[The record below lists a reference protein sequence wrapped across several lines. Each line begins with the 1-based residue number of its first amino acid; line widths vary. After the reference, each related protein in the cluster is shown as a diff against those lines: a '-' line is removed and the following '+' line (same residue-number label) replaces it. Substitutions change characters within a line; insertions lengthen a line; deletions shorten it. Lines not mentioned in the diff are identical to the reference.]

1 MDTVSTLEFKS
12 LNLLPS
18 ILTQVEARGYINPT
32 PIQVQAIP
40 PLLEGKDL
48 LGIAK
53 TGSGKTAAF
62 SLPLIDKLGRNKVS
76 STPNH
81 IRSLILSPTRELA
94 SQIENNIINYAEGLE
109 LKTKVVFGGVGK
121 QPQID
126 ALDLGLDVLVATPGR
141 LLDLIERGHIKFD
154 ELEVLV
160 LDEADMMLDMGF
172 LGDVKKVISFLPQEK
187 QTLLFSAT
195 MPGAIENLA
204 NNLLN
209 KPVKVEIDSESSL
222 GETIEQKIY
231 TVEKINKGYLLHS
244 MLEDPELTSVLLF
257 CKTKF
262 GAERIVEN
270 LKRTSV
276 TCAAIHSNKA
286 QGERERALKAFR
298 EGEIRIL
305 VATDIAAR
313 GIDIKNVSHV
323 INYNLPE
330 DPKNYIHRIGRTGRA
345 GNKGTAISFCVESEV
360 VLLKNIGKLIK
371 KKFEI
376 DSNQPFHKEISLSLK
391 ASAKSKKSKRKKQR
405 RVVKSKY

>member
-1 MDTVSTLEFKS
+1 MYAESTLEFKS

-18 ILTQVEARGYINPT
+18 ILSQVEAKGYTHPT

-62 SLPLIDKLGRNKVS
+62 SLPLIDKLGRNKVNI
-76 STPNH
+76 TPNH

-94 SQIENNIINYAEGLE
+94 SQIENNIINYSEGLE

-121 QPQID
+121 QPQIE
-126 ALDLGLDVLVATPGR
+126 ALNLGLDVLVATPGR
-141 LLDLIERGHIKFD
+141 LLDLIERGHIQFD

-172 LGDVKKVISFLPQEK
+172 LGDVKKVISFLPQNK

-204 NNLLN
+204 NNLLHT
-209 KPVKVEIDSESSL
+209 PVKVEVDSESSL
-222 GETIEQKIY
+222 GEAIEQKIY

-270 LKRTSV
+270 LQRTSV
-276 TCAAIHSNKA
+276 ACATIHSNKS
-286 QGERERALKAFR
+286 QSERERALRAFR

-313 GIDIKNVSHV
+313 GIDIKHVSHV

-345 GNKGTAISFCVESEV
+345 GNKGVAISFCVESEV

-371 KKFEI
+371 RKFEI
-376 DSNQPFHKEISLSLK
+376 DSNQPFHKEISFSAK
-391 ASAKSKKSKRKKQR
+391 ASAKSKNSKKKKQR
-405 RVVKSKY
+405 RHKG